1 MSQTDDLKT
10 QNSIAENLTKLCEWS
25 VRLSIGDI
33 PKEVLKH
40 AALILGDNIAATIS
54 AANEPEVHAY
64 HQQLMNSPQVAQ
76 ATLLCQNGPQV
87 SMMNAA
93 LGNGLAITWNELDDG
108 YTKTAVHPGALSQ
121 PLILAAAQANNLS
134 TSDML
139 RAVVVAYEIGTRF
152 ARTWPQ
158 TLPRLHPHGVFN
170 AICAAAGYAAL
181 LKFNTKQ
188 FLQSITSA
196 STMVS
201 PGPYSHPIQGALIRN
216 AWPAAG
222 AWLGYFSCEMALVQ
236 IYGLPTGPYDV
247 FEKGFVASSNP
258 EQLGID
264 LGSDWTI
271 TAGYHKLYGS
281 CQHTHASMEGL
292 EQILTTYPHLRGGDE
307 IQEVLIEVSKMAMN
321 FNNAMPKSTLAA
333 KFSIPHAVA
342 ATIVH
347 GAQARENFLHT
358 SMSDQKIAN
367 LRNKVVMQEL
377 QNISAWPYDRPAKV
391 TIKLKNGEKIMQ
403 FCEAAL
409 GSSARPLDVQMVL
422 HKIKFLSAEL
432 APNLCDA
439 VIALRQIID
448 EDQLESLKTSDWIN
462 SFFRA

>member
-1 MSQTDDLKT
+1 MSSTIDLKI
-10 QNSIAENLTKLCEWS
+10 QSAIADNLTKLCEWS
-25 VRLSIGDI
+25 VNLSITDI
-33 PKEVLKH
+33 PKDVLKN

-54 AANEPEVHAY
+54 AAGEPELYAY
-64 HQQLMNSPQVAQ
+64 HQHLINSPQIPQ

-121 PLILAAAQANNLS
+121 PLILATAQANQLS

-139 RAVVVAYEIGTRF
+139 RAGVIAYEIGTRF

-170 AICAAAGYAAL
+170 AICAAAGYASL
-181 LKFNTKQ
+181 LKFDSKQ
-188 FLQSITSA
+188 FLQAITSA

-222 AWLGYFSCEMALVQ
+222 AWLGYFSCEMARMH

-247 FEKGFVASSNP
+247 FEKGFGASSNP
-258 EQLGID
+258 EQLSID

-271 TAGYHKLYGS
+271 MAGYHKLYGS
-281 CQHTHASMEGL
+281 CQHAHASMEGL
-292 EQILTTYPHLRGGDE
+292 EEILIEDPQIRGGNE

-321 FNNAMPKSTLAA
+321 FNNALPNTTLAA

-347 GAQARENFLHT
+347 GAHATENFLHA
-358 SMSDQKIAN
+358 SMSDPQIAK
-367 LRNKVVMQEL
+367 LRTKVVMQEL
-377 QNISAWPYDRPAKV
+377 PEVRAWPYDRPARV
-391 TIKLKNGEKIMQ
+391 TIKLNNGKELSA

-409 GSSARPLDVQMVL
+409 GSSARPLDSEAVL
-422 HKIKFLSAEL
+422 NKIKFLSIDL
-432 APNLCDA
+432 APNLYDS
-439 VIALRQIID
+439 VVHLRHLID
-448 EDQLESLKTSDWIN
+448 QEQLNSLSTSEWVN
-462 SFFRA
+462 SIF

>member
-196 STMVS
+196 SNGV
-201 PGPYSHPIQGALIRN
+201 
-216 AWPAAG
+216 
-222 AWLGYFSCEMALVQ
+222 
-236 IYGLPTGPYDV
+236 LP
-247 FEKGFVASSNP
+247 
-258 EQLGID
+258 
-264 LGSDWTI
+264 
-271 TAGYHKLYGS
+271 
-281 CQHTHASMEGL
+281 
-292 EQILTTYPHLRGGDE
+292 
-307 IQEVLIEVSKMAMN
+307 
-321 FNNAMPKSTLAA
+321 
-333 KFSIPHAVA
+333 
-342 ATIVH
+342 
-347 GAQARENFLHT
+347 
-358 SMSDQKIAN
+358 SMSCRR
-367 LRNKVVMQEL
+367 L
-377 QNISAWPYDRPAKV
+377 
-391 TIKLKNGEKIMQ
+391 
-403 FCEAAL
+403 
-409 GSSARPLDVQMVL
+409 
-422 HKIKFLSAEL
+422 L
-432 APNLCDA
+432 ATAILACNPKCDC
-439 VIALRQIID
+439 RCCCNCD
-448 EDQLESLKTSDWIN
+448 CGY
-462 SFFRA
+462 